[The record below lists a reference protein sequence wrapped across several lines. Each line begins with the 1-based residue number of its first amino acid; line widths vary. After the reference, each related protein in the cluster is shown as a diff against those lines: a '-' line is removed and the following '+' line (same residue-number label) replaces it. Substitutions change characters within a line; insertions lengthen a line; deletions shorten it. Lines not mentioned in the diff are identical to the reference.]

1 MYKAACLHT
10 GRCTY
15 DSSGKGIP
23 AAARAPELWP
33 REGRPSPGRGCASV
47 PPSPVRAPSPRPP
60 TPPTSALRSRGA
72 GAARSGPGTRQS
84 CPSAQNG
91 LQHQHQSVRQ
101 NSQIFK
107 FYIDLSRP
115 SQVSLCMSQVIYF
128 FPALHAFRG
137 RGRGRQRLQTSCS
150 QRLSEVSASFRLHL
164 GFQQCLQRALLGAA
178 LPQAASQLV

>member
-1 MYKAACLHT
+1 MKSYWGAAGCHEEGMYKAACLHT
-10 GRCTY
+10 GKCTY

-107 FYIDLSRP
+107 FYI
-115 SQVSLCMSQVIYF
+115 SLCMSQVVYF
-128 FPALHAFRG
+128 FPALHAFPAKEEGSVCR
-137 RGRGRQRLQTSCS
+137 
-150 QRLSEVSASFRLHL
+150 
-164 GFQQCLQRALLGAA
+164 
-178 LPQAASQLV
+178 QAACNGCQKSVRPSDYT